1 MKIYEKYVLRHDCYI
16 WICIFWLCPINNLIF
31 DFSAASYYQHHQ
43 IIIKLIGWFCAA
55 KLSTVSWASRNK
67 VKKFFSH
74 SVSNLESSIFN
85 VDAMCLSCWPPN
97 TPPPPQPPAHTQH
110 THRHTHHP
118 SSPTSSASLNKCS
131 AQWGFKRK
139 PRSPSLTI
147 TTQHVKSCSNMPLQP
162 SPAHTHSPPMCVCWR
177 LRSDTQ
183 EKTWLGAKPVHQ
195 EMKYENC

>member
-1 MKIYEKYVLRHDCYI
+1 MTVVWLLYLDLYI
-16 WICIFWLCPINNLIF
+16 LTLPNQQHAFWQNLIF
-31 DFSAASYYQHHQ
+31 DFSAASYYHHHHQ

-67 VKKFFSH
+67 VKKIS
-74 SVSNLESSIFN
+74 LT
-85 VDAMCLSCWPPN
+85 LSLTWRVRSLMLMPCVCPAG
-97 TPPPPQPPAHTQH
+97 PQTPPAHTQH